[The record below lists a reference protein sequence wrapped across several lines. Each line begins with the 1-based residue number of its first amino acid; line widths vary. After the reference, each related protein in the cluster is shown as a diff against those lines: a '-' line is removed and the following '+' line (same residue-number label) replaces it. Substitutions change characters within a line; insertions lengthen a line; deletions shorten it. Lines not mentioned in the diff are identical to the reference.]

1 MNENTKLQQVNDEML
16 EDARGGLLCAAGKLK
31 PKQASALCATAS
43 TTDAVYPP
51 YEPDDCCADMQVQM
65 CIR

>member
-1 MNENTKLQQVNDEML
+1 MNENAKLQQVNDEML

-31 PKQASALCATAS
+31 PKQASALCAAAGVTVAAADPFS
-43 TTDAVYPP
+43 SDSYS
-51 YEPDDCCADMQVQM
+51 ADMQVQT